1 MLPQKVL
8 WRPFIFFSLR
18 PESGR
23 EVLKRS
29 MITLEENSEQKIAD
43 IFVEPS
49 VAFLASL
56 RKVYD

>member
-1 MLPQKVL
+1 MKT
-8 WRPFIFFSLR
+8 FYFFSLR